1 MALKYWRLTLKGA
14 KSVDEIHAAVGSGGA
29 NIVRIHVEA
38 GETQVY
44 LAGDESLHSHVVE
57 ATKAVG
63 GVHEVS
69 AAEVTRFSSA
79 K

>member
-1 MALKYWRLTLKGA
+1 MALKYWRLILQGS

-57 ATKAVG
+57 ATRAVG
-63 GVHEVS
+63 GLREVP
-69 AAEVTRFSSA
+69 AADVTRF
-79 K
+79 